1 MALVFGRISEP
12 SADLRARFDQC
23 QMNVFPPRFSK
34 CAAISAPLAPPPMTA
49 IERASVFIEAVVEGS
64 IEPAPFMVG
73 KFDKC
78 ILS

>member
-1 MALVFGRISEP
+1 
-12 SADLRARFDQC
+12 
-23 QMNVFPPRFSK
+23 
-34 CAAISAPLAPPPMTA
+34 MTA

-64 IEPAPFMVG
+64 IEPAPFMVR